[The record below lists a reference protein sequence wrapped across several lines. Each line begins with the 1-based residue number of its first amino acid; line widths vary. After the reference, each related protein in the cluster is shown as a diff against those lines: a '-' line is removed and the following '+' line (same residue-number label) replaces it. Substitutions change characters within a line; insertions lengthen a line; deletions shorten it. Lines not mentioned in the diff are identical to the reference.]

1 MQVRFRIAAA
11 LVVAAVLAAASAS
24 AKDKVRLVDSQGQIY
39 LDWGMYEAQ
48 TSGYYEAENLE
59 ASIIVG
65 RGGADSLQAVITGSQ
80 DIVFGTGILG
90 VVGAYSKGAPVT
102 IIGSTMY
109 GAAEV
114 FWYVKSDSP
123 IKSLKDLDGKGF
135 AYTNPGSLSHM
146 LAQTISREL
155 GIKPKLISTGN
166 LAATRTQLMSGQ
178 TDTAWSAFP
187 SNLELVR
194 AGEIRIIGTGNDAV
208 SMRELTTRVT
218 VANTAWLAKNRDVA
232 VRAMR
237 ALWKGQQKA
246 MGDAGA
252 YDRFAA
258 HWKVPVEDARKV
270 PEFYRLDR
278 VKFFPIGG
286 LDETLRLAQEYGF
299 IKEPLSDEQRK
310 GLVTVVYDPDR

>member
-1 MQVRFRIAAA
+1 
-11 LVVAAVLAAASAS
+11 
-24 AKDKVRLVDSQGQIY
+24 
-39 LDWGMYEAQ
+39 
-48 TSGYYEAENLE
+48 
-59 ASIIVG
+59 
-65 RGGADSLQAVITGSQ
+65 
-80 DIVFGTGILG
+80 
-90 VVGAYSKGAPVT
+90 
-102 IIGSTMY
+102 
-109 GAAEV
+109 
-114 FWYVKSDSP
+114 
-123 IKSLKDLDGKGF
+123 
-135 AYTNPGSLSHM
+135 M

-194 AGEIRIIGTGNDAV
+194 TGEIRIIGTGNDAV

-246 MGDAGA
+246 MSDAGA